1 MTLLSAI
8 LPRWHFREIHRTTI
22 AASAERVWAAIRQV
36 TPREIRLFVLLM
48 GLRSLP
54 ARLLG
59 RAPQRSGLGDQPLL
73 ATVLRSGFLL
83 LAEDPQREL
92 VLGTIGQ
99 FWKPLG
105 GKPLVL
111 DRPEAFASFTNPG
124 FAKAAMSFHLEAPG
138 ENGAL
143 RLVTETRIRATSRRA
158 LWKFA
163 AYWMIVRPGSAL
175 IRRTWL
181 AAIKRRAEAV

>member
-8 LPRWHFREIHRTTI
+8 LPRWHFREIHKTTI
-22 AASAERVWAAIRQV
+22 AASAEQVWAAIREV
-36 TPREIRLFVLLM
+36 TPREIRLFVLLT

-59 RAPQRSGLGDQPLL
+59 RAPERSGLGNQPLL
-73 ATVLRSGFLL
+73 TTALRSGFLL
-83 LAEDPQREL
+83 LAEEPQREL

-105 GKPLVL
+105 GKPQVL
-111 DRPEAFASFTNPG
+111 ERPEAFANFTSPG
-124 FAKAAMSFHLEAPG
+124 FAKAAMGFHLENPG
-138 ENGAL
+138 GSGAL

-163 AYWMIVRPGSAL
+163 AYWMLVRPGSAL
-175 IRRTWL
+175 IRRAWL
-181 AAIKRRAEAV
+181 AAIKRRAEAM